1 MPIPAQRGCDLH
13 ELRAGVSGAGRVPG
27 LEAHDVEQ
35 CAEWL
40 SRMLN
45 NQFRHADLAQLER
58 VRVAPVRIRLIV
70 RVLAKH
76 GIAGLTAVVDADLD
90 LDLGL
95 RVRDYRSARW
105 SHAPKYMSEVESG

>member
-1 MPIPAQRGCDLH
+1 
-13 ELRAGVSGAGRVPG
+13 
-27 LEAHDVEQ
+27 
-35 CAEWL
+35 
-40 SRMLN
+40 MLN

-90 LDLGL
+90 LGL